1 MKKLILV
8 VACALLLMTGYAV
21 ADEADAILGQWYT
34 DPEKKDVVVEV
45 YKDNGLY
52 SGKIVWLKNPKNDD
66 GTDKVDK
73 ENPDEARR
81 NDPILGMNLVKGFT
95 YKGSGKW
102 ADGTIYDPNNG
113 KTYKCKMSLKGDDLK
128 VRGFIG
134 VSLLGRT
141 VHWLRK

>member
-1 MKKLILV
+1 MKKMLLV
-8 VACALLLMTGYAV
+8 VACSVFLLVGNAA
-21 ADEADAILGQWYT
+21 ADDADAILGQYYT
-34 DPEKKDVVVEV
+34 DEEKDAVVEI
-45 YKDNGLY
+45 YKDNDLY

-81 NDPILGMNLVKGFT
+81 NDPLIGLNLVKGFT
-95 YKGSGKW
+95 YKGGNKW
-102 ADGTIYDPNNG
+102 AGGTIYDPNNG
-113 KTYKCKMSLKGDDLK
+113 KTYKCKIKLEGNELK

-141 VHWLRK
+141 AVWLRK